1 MTTFIAFLLLFPLLF
16 YAAYTA
22 VMTWSFEQIS
32 PTEDKSDGQYPFVS
46 IIIPSRNEERNIEK
60 CIRSVC
66 QQKYPTDKYEVIC
79 LDDHSTDA
87 TLKFL
92 TQLQEEFEQLI
103 VIKMADHPGL
113 SQKKQALSLGIQQ
126 SKGEIIVQTDADCWV
141 GKEWLETIVSRF
153 GEETGMVSGPVL
165 LHGSANVLER
175 FQTLEYMGL
184 SVLGAGAIQMRKPT
198 MCNGANL
205 AYRKQTF
212 LEVNGFQDIAHI
224 ASGDDELLMQKINLQ
239 TDWEIRFAKDS
250 RAIVNSQ
257 ALNSWADIR
266 AQRLRWVSKAR
277 AYLDRS
283 INLVQI
289 LFLLSFMNLI
299 ILVGLSI
306 WSKYWISTLIT
317 GVLLKVIPDFCI
329 LFTAAKFFHKLP
341 LLKYLPILQPAYLLY
356 VIWIG
361 VAGNIVSTYNWK
373 GRQVS

>member
-1 MTTFIAFLLLFPLLF
+1 MTVLITFLLLFPLLF

-22 VMTWSFEQIS
+22 AMTWAFLQIPS
-32 PTEDKSDGQYPFVS
+32 TKGKPVNQFPFVS
-46 IIIPSRNEERNIEK
+46 VIIPARNEEESIEK

-66 QQKYPTDKYEVIC
+66 RQQYPTDRYEVIC

-87 TLKFL
+87 TLKRL
-92 TQLQEEFEQLI
+92 KQLQEEFPQLR
-103 VIKMADHPGL
+103 VVNMADHPGL
-113 SQKKQALSLGIQQ
+113 SQKKQALSLGIQH
-126 SKGEIIVQTDADCWV
+126 SRGEIMLQTDADCWV
-141 GKEWLETIVSRF
+141 EENWLAAMVGGFDEH
-153 GEETGMVSGPVL
+153 TGMVSGPVL
-165 LHGSANVLER
+165 LHGSMNVLER
-175 FQTLEYMGL
+175 FQTIEYMGL
-184 SVLGAGAIQMRKPT
+184 SVLGAGAIQRKKPT

-205 AYRKQTF
+205 AYRKEAF
-212 LEVNGFQDIAHI
+212 MEVNGFRDIEHI
-224 ASGDDELLMQKINLQ
+224 ASGDDELLMQKMNLQ
-239 TDWEIRFAKDS
+239 TDWEIRFAKDK

-257 ALNSWADIR
+257 ALNSWGEVK

-283 INLVQI
+283 INVVQF
-289 LFLLSFMNLI
+289 LFLLSFMSLL

-306 WSKYWISTLIT
+306 WSKYWASILLVGI
-317 GVLLKVIPDFCI
+317 LLKLIPDFWI

-361 VAGNIVSTYNWK
+361 VAGNMVSTYSWK

>member
-1 MTTFIAFLLLFPLLF
+1 MTAFITFLLLFLLLF
-16 YAAYTA
+16 YAAYTTA
-22 VMTWSFEQIS
+22 MTWAFLQIPS
-32 PTEDKSDGQYPFVS
+32 SEKMEGDQHPFVS
-46 IIIPSRNEERNIEK
+46 IIIPARNEEQNIER

-66 QQKYPTDKYEVIC
+66 QQKYPTNKYEVIC

-87 TLKFL
+87 TLEIL
-92 TQLQEEFEQLI
+92 NQLQEEFQQLR
-103 VIKMADHPGL
+103 VIKMAEYPGY

-126 SKGEIIVQTDADCWV
+126 SRGAIIIQTDADCWV
-141 GKEWLETIVSRF
+141 KDEWLETMVSRF

-165 LHGSANVLER
+165 LHGSTNVLER

-184 SVLGAGAIQMRKPT
+184 SVLGAGAIQSRIPT

-205 AYRKQTF
+205 AYRKEVF
-212 LEVNGFQDIAHI
+212 LEVNGFQDIAHV

-239 TDWEIRFAKDS
+239 TDWGISFAKDR

-257 ALNSWADIR
+257 ALDNWADIK

-277 AYLDRS
+277 AYLDRR
-283 INLVQI
+283 INVVQL
-289 LFLLSFMNLI
+289 LFLLSFMSLLV
-299 ILVGLSI
+299 LVGLSI
-306 WSKYWISTLIT
+306 WSMDWIAILTV

-341 LLKYLPILQPAYLLY
+341 LLKYLPMLQPAYLLY

-361 VAGNIVSTYNWK
+361 VAGNMVSTYNWK

>member
-1 MTTFIAFLLLFPLLF
+1 MTVLIAFLLLLPLLF

-22 VMTWSFEQIS
+22 AMTWAFLQIS
-32 PTEDKSDGQYPFVS
+32 PTEDKGIDQYPYVS
-46 IIIPSRNEERNIEK
+46 VIIPARNEESNIER

-66 QQKYPTDKYEVIC
+66 HQKYPTDKYEVIC
-79 LDDHSTDA
+79 LDDHSSDT
-87 TLKFL
+87 TLQLL
-92 TQLQEEFEQLI
+92 TQLQEEFQQLR
-103 VIKMADHPGL
+103 VIKMAEYPGY

-126 SKGEIIVQTDADCWV
+126 SRGEIIIQTDADCWV
-141 GKEWLETIVSRF
+141 KDEWLETIVSRF
-153 GEETGMVSGPVL
+153 NEETGMVSGPVL
-165 LHGSANVLER
+165 LHGSTNVLER

-184 SVLGAGAIQMRKPT
+184 SVLGAGAIQRKKPT

-205 AYRKQTF
+205 AYRKPAF
-212 LEVNGFQDIAHI
+212 MEVNGFQDIEHV

-239 TDWEIRFAKDS
+239 TNWDIKFVKDK

-257 ALNSWADIR
+257 ALSNWEDVK

-283 INLVQI
+283 INVVQFI
-289 LFLLSFMNLI
+289 FLLSFLSLV

-306 WSKYWISTLIT
+306 WSKYWIPILLVS
-317 GVLLKVIPDFCI
+317 VLLKVVPDFCI

-361 VAGNIVSTYNWK
+361 VAGNMVSTYNWK